1 MLREFCVEMKNDIN
15 IAKDILNW
23 KFGLPILP
31 KTGLIKKVIYNN
43 PATIV
48 LWVDGTKTVVKAHDE
63 PFDPEK
69 GLAMA
74 IAKKALGNRGSYYET
89 FKKWLPITDNKCK
102 TVDIAD
108 LLNEAIKITFDNVS
122 KVFGRD

>member
-1 MLREFCVEMKNDIN
+1 M
-15 IAKDILNW
+15 
-23 KFGLPILP
+23 
-31 KTGLIKKVIYNN
+31 
-43 PATIV
+43 
-48 LWVDGTKTVVKAHDE
+48 WVDGTKTVVKAHDE

-89 FKKWLPITDNKCK
+89 FKKWLPRTDDNYEIAN
-102 TVDIAD
+102 VADIINN
-108 LLNEAIKITFDNVS
+108 LNEAVKIAFDNVS